1 METSMSSRFLILVI
15 GAVAVA
21 AGCMRAPEELT
32 PAAARAKGDELLQ
45 EMSKNLGS
53 LQTFAYTAD
62 EVREDIQGGNKV
74 ERRASRRVVMRRPSA
89 LTFTSKGDALDLVA
103 WYDGKQV
110 TLVSNTDKV
119 WARGPM
125 PPTLDQAL
133 DFLSAE
139 YAIQMPTA
147 DLLYSSPYDA
157 VMTPDT
163 TGGWVDVQ
171 TIGSGQCDHL
181 AYQQS
186 VVDWEIWLGQERR
199 LPCRVKIVYKNE
211 PAKPSVTVTY
221 TALDLSPQVNDD
233 TFTAKIPDGY
243 NRIKIMRHATIGD
256 PKVEAAEADLPKAE
270 PATRKS
276 PQ

>member
-1 METSMSSRFLILVI
+1 MFSRFLILAV
-15 GAVAVA
+15 GAAVVA
-21 AGCMRAPEELT
+21 ASCTRAPETLT
-32 PAAARAKGDELLQ
+32 PEAARAKGDALLR
-45 EMSKNLGS
+45 EMSKNLGG

-62 EVREDIQGGNKV
+62 EVREDVTGGSRV
-74 ERRASRRVVMRRPSA
+74 EKRASRRVVMRRPNA
-89 LTFTSKGDALDLVA
+89 LTFTGKGDAVDLVA
-103 WYDGKQV
+103 WYDGKHV

-125 PPTLDQAL
+125 PPTLDEAL

-171 TIGSGQCDHL
+171 TIDSRQCDHL
-181 AYQQS
+181 AYQQP
-186 VVDWEIWLGQERR
+186 VVDWEIWLNQAGR

-211 PAKPSVTVTY
+211 PGQPSVTVTY
-221 TALDLSPQVNDD
+221 SALDLSPPVTDD
-233 TFTAKIPDGY
+233 TFVATIPEGY
-243 NRIKIMRHATIGD
+243 NRIRIMRHATKED
-256 PKVEAAEADLPKAE
+256 PKVQAAEADPPKPG
-270 PATRKS
+270 PADKS
-276 PQ
+276 PK